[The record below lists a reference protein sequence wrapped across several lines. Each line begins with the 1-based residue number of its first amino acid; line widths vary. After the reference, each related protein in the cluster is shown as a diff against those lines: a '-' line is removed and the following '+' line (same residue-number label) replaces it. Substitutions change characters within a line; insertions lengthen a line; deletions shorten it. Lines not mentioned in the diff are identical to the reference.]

1 MQVRDSEGLTVQRIF
16 NVDVIGIQSKTPFQ
30 NSTNILDVNGDAFVS
45 PIDVLILLNR
55 FAATNLNIEP
65 VNDLP
70 TITGLKSLALP
81 EGFAFTTETFSAS
94 PGPQEDQPI
103 RVTAVS
109 NNNAIVPNPTVQRL
123 TDGTYQM
130 TLLPPVGASGMA
142 TIVVTVEDGGLDRLL
157 ETSNDNLSSQASF
170 AVIVTQ
176 DQRDFGDAPLS
187 SQSGMLSSYSTASD
201 QNGAFHIGTA
211 LRIGDL
217 RDTETDGQPDP
228 SAKGD
233 DKSAADDEDGIL
245 FPFTHPI
252 NGKVTTIS
260 SYVANVSQDGFL
272 DVRIDFNRDGDW
284 NYAGEN
290 ISKKVPVQ
298 AGRNIIPFEIPTLPL
313 TGTVD
318 ATFGRFRL
326 SRTGDLVATG
336 FGGEG
341 EVEDHGMI
349 MNRSF
354 SQELEA
360 CDHIL
365 GPHEIN
371 VVNGFLTITSG

>member
-1 MQVRDSEGLTVQRIF
+1 
-16 NVDVIGIQSKTPFQ
+16 
-30 NSTNILDVNGDAFVS
+30 
-45 PIDVLILLNR
+45 
-55 FAATNLNIEP
+55 
-65 VNDLP
+65 
-70 TITGLKSLALP
+70 
-81 EGFAFTTETFSAS
+81 
-94 PGPQEDQPI
+94 
-103 RVTAVS
+103 
-109 NNNAIVPNPTVQRL
+109 
-123 TDGTYQM
+123 
-130 TLLPPVGASGMA
+130 
-142 TIVVTVEDGGLDRLL
+142 
-157 ETSNDNLSSQASF
+157 
-170 AVIVTQ
+170 
-176 DQRDFGDAPLS
+176 
-187 SQSGMLSSYSTASD
+187 
-201 QNGAFHIGTA
+201 

-233 DKSAADDEDGIL
+233 DNSAADDEDGIL

>member
-1 MQVRDSEGLTVQRIF
+1 
-16 NVDVIGIQSKTPFQ
+16 
-30 NSTNILDVNGDAFVS
+30 VNGDAFVS

-176 DQRDFGDAPLS
+176 DQR
-187 SQSGMLSSYSTASD
+187 
-201 QNGAFHIGTA
+201 
-211 LRIGDL
+211 
-217 RDTETDGQPDP
+217 
-228 SAKGD
+228 
-233 DKSAADDEDGIL
+233 
-245 FPFTHPI
+245 
-252 NGKVTTIS
+252 
-260 SYVANVSQDGFL
+260 GF
-272 DVRIDFNRDGDW
+272 R
-284 NYAGEN
+284 
-290 ISKKVPVQ
+290 
-298 AGRNIIPFEIPTLPL
+298 
-313 TGTVD
+313 
-318 ATFGRFRL
+318 
-326 SRTGDLVATG
+326 
-336 FGGEG
+336 
-341 EVEDHGMI
+341 
-349 MNRSF
+349 
-354 SQELEA
+354 
-360 CDHIL
+360 
-365 GPHEIN
+365 
-371 VVNGFLTITSG
+371 